1 MFMGRMEKVDPPAG
15 SGYLLSPLGGRAA
28 PLYLGAPERQGTL
41 QSQHLAVAV
50 ATPEEQLMRDFGLF
64 LQVGTH
70 SKAWFIAGIFV
81 FLTIPISLWGI
92 LQHIVHYT
100 QPELQRPIIRWT
112 HTHTQT
118 HPCVKKSSMKNKVM
132 LHFGG

>member
-1 MFMGRMEKVDPPAG
+1 MPVVDAEGEAAVMPFSCAEWRRWIRPLVLVLYA
-15 SGYLLSPLGGRAA
+15 LLL
-28 PLYLGAPERQGTL
+28 
-41 QSQHLAVAV
+41 VAV
-50 ATPEEQLMRDFGLF
+50 LPLCVWELQKDKVRFPLCHLTDKTTQKKSAESHRHVVVS

-70 SKAWFIAGIFV
+70 SKAWFIAGVFV

-112 HTHTQT
+112 QTYTH
-118 HPCVKKSSMKNKVM
+118 
-132 LHFGG
+132 L

>member
-1 MFMGRMEKVDPPAG
+1 MPCSWAEWRRWIRPLVLVLYCLLLVAVLPLCIWELQKDKVSFSPTPACFR
-15 SGYLLSPLGGRAA
+15 GYSRRAA
-28 PLYLGAPERQGTL
+28 NAELL
-41 QSQHLAVAV
+41 
-50 ATPEEQLMRDFGLF
+50 GLF

-112 HTHTQT
+112 HTHT
-118 HPCVKKSSMKNKVM
+118 PVLKKQY
-132 LHFGG
+132 